1 MSGYIKKPH
10 NKGWDVES
18 ETWEEFKERRSVQSG
33 VKSISQPNS
42 VKKQQGECK
51 VTGIPKR
58 KCECRTCINRR
69 NRSKG
74 RTKQNTVRKKL
85 KIPSRKFHGADAH
98 EENWD
103 SSVRIEVKSGKQVG
117 PIYTRF
123 QKAEQQS
130 WDNVKDAIG
139 GVGKTKPFMMVAM
152 PEGTSDGLCLI
163 RLSELEKVM
172 EAIQDN
178 WERNEEIK

>member
-1 MSGYIKKPH
+1 MSGYIQKPR
-10 NKGWDVES
+10 NEKTTWDVEN
-18 ETWEEFKERRSVQSG
+18 ETYEEFKARRDFG
-33 VKSISQPNS
+33 TKSMSQPNS
-42 VKKQQGECK
+42 LKKQQGECK
-51 VTGIPKR
+51 VTGVPKR

-123 QKAEQQS
+123 EKAEAQS
-130 WDNVKDAIG
+130 WANVKDSIG
-139 GVGKTKPFMMVAM
+139 GNKSKPFMMVAM

-163 RLSELEKVM
+163 RLSELEKVID
-172 EAIQDN
+172 AIQDN
-178 WERNEEIK
+178 WDRFDEEK

>member
-1 MSGYIKKPH
+1 MSFSIDKPNKKA
-10 NKGWDVES
+10 WDVEN
-18 ETWEEFKERRSVQSG
+18 ETWEEYKARKSIESG

-51 VTGIPKR
+51 VTGVPKR

-74 RTKQNTVRKKL
+74 RAKQNSVRKKL

-103 SSVRIEVKSGKQVG
+103 SSVRVEVKSGKQVG

-123 QKAEQQS
+123 LKAEAQS
-130 WDNVKDAIG
+130 WENVKESIG
-139 GVGKTKPFMMVAM
+139 GNKSKPFMMVAM
-152 PEGTSDGLCLI
+152 PEGTSDGLVLF
-163 RLSELEKVM
+163 RLSELNKVID
-172 EAIQDN
+172 AIQDN
-178 WERNEEIK
+178 WDRFDEEK